1 MQKELGN
8 VFFHLMRELLQ
19 DHTALWQKSL
29 PELTKQQYAV
39 LCAVEAEP
47 GIEQLDLTEAAL
59 STKATLAE
67 LLVRMEKKNLIER
80 QQGTTD
86 RRRRFIF
93 LTTEGKRVLQEARPI
108 AEQVD
113 TFFLSRL
120 GEQQQNEVV
129 VLLKSMLA
137 KGESGR

>member
-39 LCAVEAEP
+39 LCAVAEQP

-80 QQGTTD
+80 QQGTSD

-93 LTTEGKRVLQEARPI
+93 LTAEGKQALQEARPI

-129 VLLKSMLA
+129 VLLKTMLA
-137 KGESGR
+137 KGAVGQ

>member
-93 LTTEGKRVLQEARPI
+93 LTSEGKRVLQEARPI

-129 VLLKSMLA
+129 VLLQSMLA

>member
-93 LTTEGKRVLQEARPI
+93 LTTEGKRVLLEARPI